1 MNEHPAAVSRLTAA
15 GPADRS
21 HSFCGCGFSVRRF
34 YERTSHP
41 GFRESKNRV
50 SMPTVQRLLPPC
62 RKQGHAG
69 TIRRLSACASFSKR
83 GAIRQVRGYLCA
95 VRTPHAA
102 GTVFSDFSAERRGRR
117 STLHFPKRESLQR
130 LCTSAARLP
139 AVSIHCGCRA
149 AR

>member
-21 HSFCGCGFSVRRF
+21 HSFCGCGFSIRRF
-34 YERTSHP
+34 YERTDYP

-69 TIRRLSACASFSKR
+69 AIRCLSACASFSKR
-83 GAIRQVRGYLCA
+83 RTKSQAGGCLCA

-102 GTVFSDFSAERRGRR
+102 GTVFPDFPAERRGRR
-117 STLHFPKRESLQR
+117 STLHFPKRESLQS

-139 AVSIHCGCRA
+139 NVPIHSGCRA

>member
-1 MNEHPAAVSRLTAA
+1 MNEHPAAISRLIAA

-21 HSFCGCGFSVRRF
+21 HSFCGCGFSVRRS
-34 YERTSHP
+34 YERTAYP

-50 SMPTVQRLLPPC
+50 SMPTVQHLLPPC
-62 RKQGHAG
+62 GKQGHAG
-69 TIRRLSACASFSKR
+69 AIRCLSACASFSKR
-83 GAIRQVRGYLCA
+83 GANRHVRGYLCA

-102 GTVFSDFSAERRGRR
+102 GTIFSDFSAERRGRR

-139 AVSIHCGCRA
+139 NVPIHSGCRA

>member
-1 MNEHPAAVSRLTAA
+1 MNEPPAAISRLIAA
-15 GPADRS
+15 KPTDRS

-69 TIRRLSACASFSKR
+69 TIRRLSACASFSVR
-83 GAIRQVRGYLCA
+83 GAIRQAGRYLRTICA
-95 VRTPHAA
+95 PHAA

-139 AVSIHCGCRA
+139 NVPIHSGCRA